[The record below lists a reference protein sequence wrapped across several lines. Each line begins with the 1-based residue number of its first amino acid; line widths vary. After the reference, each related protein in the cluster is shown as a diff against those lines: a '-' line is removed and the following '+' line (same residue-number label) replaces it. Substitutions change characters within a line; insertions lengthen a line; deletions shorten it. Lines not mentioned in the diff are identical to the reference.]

1 LNRPEEETGIGSHD
15 SSAVADESKAMSD
28 TKSYDAH
35 VGHIARGASIT
46 SFGVAVKG
54 VMRFVIQ
61 FSLARMYGPTQLGFY
76 VLGATVFAVAS
87 TLGQFGMD
95 QSVVR
100 HVAEYRA
107 QNDTPRVRGT
117 VLLALLASLALS
129 LVLAAS
135 MYFGAGLLADRV
147 FNKPFLEVVFK
158 AFAVGVPFTVV
169 SSTALVSTQGLK
181 TMKPTSYVQQILQPL
196 INFVLIVGF
205 YLLGMQILGAIAAT
219 VLSTVIGCVLAFYY
233 LRRMFPTLLGADTP
247 PVFEGRKLF
256 SVSVPMGIVNL
267 TRSASAWG
275 AVAVVGILST
285 AQEVGLYNVAAR
297 MGGVCA
303 MGLVAFSGIFNPII
317 SDLYS
322 RNVLD
327 DLGALYQD
335 VCRWITVIGLA
346 PFLLTVL
353 LAKDFMAVF
362 GSGFVAGWPV
372 LVLIAIAQMFSSS
385 VGPTNRILAMTGR
398 QKTFMITI
406 LCSTAFS
413 LAGTVPLVYFYG
425 AVGAAVATAA
435 GLVVFNLASVLFVR
449 RLLGVWP
456 YNIKYLKP
464 VAAGGLSAAVVL
476 LARLVFTPPE
486 GVLAILVFSPLFLLS
501 DVAANLTFGLD
512 VNDRRFLQSAWVAA
526 SRRIGRVF

>member
-1 LNRPEEETGIGSHD
+1 
-15 SSAVADESKAMSD
+15 MSD

-169 SSTALVSTQGLK
+169 SSTALVATQGLK

-205 YLLGMQILGAIAAT
+205 YLSGMQILGAIAAT
-219 VLSTVIGCVLAFYY
+219 VFSTVIGCVLAFYY

-413 LAGTVPLVYFYG
+413 LAGSVPLVYFYG

-501 DVAANLTFGLD
+501 YVAANLIFGLD